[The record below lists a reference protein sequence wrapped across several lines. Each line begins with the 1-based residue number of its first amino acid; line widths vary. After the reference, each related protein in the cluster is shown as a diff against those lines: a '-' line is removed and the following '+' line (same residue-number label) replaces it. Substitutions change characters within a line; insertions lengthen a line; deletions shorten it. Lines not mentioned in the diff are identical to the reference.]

1 MIYVYLFTMFFRI
14 GAFGFGGGLA
24 MLPLIFQSV
33 QEFGVMSQQDFSDL
47 VALSQ
52 VTPGPIAVNAA
63 TFVGYNYAGLAGALM
78 ATLGVSLPSFI
89 MILIVCRFI
98 ERFYDSKG
106 IQGAFF
112 GIRPVTV
119 GLIGAAVI
127 YVSED
132 VLVKGALI
140 ASELFSEGIDYINI
154 IPIIIFAV
162 TIVLVGAFKMKPVKV
177 MIIMGIAG
185 AFLCGEA
192 E

>member
-63 TFVGYNYAGLAGALM
+63 TFVGYNYAGLVGALM

-162 TIVLVGAFKMKPVKV
+162 TIVLVGAFKMKPMKV

-185 AFLCGEA
+185 AFLCG
-192 E
+192 

>member
-14 GAFGFGGGLA
+14 GVFGFGGGLA

-33 QEFGVMSQQDFSDL
+33 QEFGIMSQQNFSDL

-63 TFVGYNYAGLAGALM
+63 TFVGYNYAGLPGALT
-78 ATLGVSLPSFI
+78 ATLGVSLPSFVL
-89 MILIVCRFI
+89 ILIVCKFI

-106 IQGAFF
+106 IQGAFL

-119 GLIGAAVI
+119 GLIGAATI
-127 YVSED
+127 YVSEN
-132 VLVKGALI
+132 VLVKGTLI
-140 ASELFSEGIDYINI
+140 TSKLISEGIGYFNI
-154 IPIIIFAV
+154 VPIAIFAA
-162 TIVLVGAFKMKPVKV
+162 TIILVGVFRLKPVKV

-185 AFLCGEA
+185 AFLCG
-192 E
+192 

>member
-14 GAFGFGGGLA
+14 GVFGFGGGLA

-63 TFVGYNYAGLAGALM
+63 TFVGYNYAGLPGALM

-89 MILIVCRFI
+89 LILIVCKFI
-98 ERFYDSKG
+98 EKFYDSKG

-132 VLVKGALI
+132 VLVKGTVITSKLI
-140 ASELFSEGIDYINI
+140 SEGIGYYNI
-154 IPIIIFAV
+154 VPIVIFAA
-162 TIVLVGAFKMKPVKV
+162 TIVLVGVFKLKPVKV

-185 AFLCGEA
+185 AFLCG
-192 E
+192 